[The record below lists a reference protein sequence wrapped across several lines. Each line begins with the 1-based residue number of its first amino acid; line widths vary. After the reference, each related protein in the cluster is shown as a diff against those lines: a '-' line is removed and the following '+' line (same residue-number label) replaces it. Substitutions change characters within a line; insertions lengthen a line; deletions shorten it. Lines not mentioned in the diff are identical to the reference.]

1 MAMFGLMK
9 RLLRIGGMAMVGLA
23 TAGVHAQGFPAKP
36 LRWIVGYPA
45 GGGSDNAVR
54 ILAARLA
61 EKLGQPVIVE
71 NHPGAATI
79 VAAETAAKSAPDGYT
94 LFSVD
99 NGSVVFNPLLY
110 KKLPYDPSRDFAP
123 VALYGKFP
131 LLLVVNPQ
139 VVPADSVASLV
150 RLAKA
155 AGGSMG
161 YASPGLGSPQHLAGE
176 LFKEMTGAPLLHVPY
191 KGTAPLT
198 QDLLGGHIG
207 VSFIGVPTGMRQVQ
221 AGKLRALGV
230 AEASRLPSLPEI
242 PTLAE
247 AGAGDI
253 VAYAWQGVVVP
264 AGTPAATVDRLS
276 AALQAIVKSPDVQA
290 RLREIG
296 VEPME
301 GGKADM
307 AALTAGDLK
316 RWGDVIRK
324 RGITLEQ

>member
-1 MAMFGLMK
+1 MFGLIK
-9 RLLRIGGMAMVGLA
+9 RLLQIGGVAMLGLA
-23 TAGVHAQGFPAKP
+23 SPGLLAQGFPAKP
-36 LRWIVGYPA
+36 LKWIVGYPP
-45 GGGSDNAVR
+45 GGGSDSAVR
-54 ILAARLA
+54 LLAAKLA

-79 VAAETAAKSAPDGYT
+79 VAAEAAAKAAPDGHT

-99 NGSVVFNPLLY
+99 NGTVVFNPLLY
-110 KKLPYDPSRDFAP
+110 KKLPYDPARDFAP

-150 RLAKA
+150 SLAKA
-155 AGGSMG
+155 AGGAMG

-176 LFKEMTGAPLLHVPY
+176 LFKERTGAPLLHVPY

-207 VSFIGVPTGMRQVQ
+207 VSFIGAPTGMRQVQ

-230 AEASRLPSLPEI
+230 AEATRLASLPGI

-264 AGTPAATVDRLS
+264 AGTPAATVEKLS
-276 AALQAIVKSPDVQA
+276 SALQAIVKSPDMQA

-296 VEPME
+296 VEPLE
-301 GGKADM
+301 GGRGEM
-307 AALTAGDLK
+307 AALIAGDLQ
-316 RWGDVIRK
+316 RWGEVIRK